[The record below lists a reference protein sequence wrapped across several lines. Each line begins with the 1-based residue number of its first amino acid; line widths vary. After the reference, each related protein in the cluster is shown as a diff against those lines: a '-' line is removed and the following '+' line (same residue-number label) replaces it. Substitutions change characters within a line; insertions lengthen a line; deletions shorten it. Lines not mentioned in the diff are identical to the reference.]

1 MDEGNPKDITDQNLN
16 SNLPEINKSQTLKKK
31 LDPIG
36 GAVEQ
41 LKKKGVNFSP
51 LEETG
56 EGASTEFPP
65 GSSRN
70 DWVPADQHIMDIGEN
85 IPLGKTQNMSKEEST
100 GTNPHIGNEPNSLNK
115 PTSSNPIPKNRK
127 MSYQDFSSPAKT
139 PNTRMIRGSSFS
151 QRQSNFVDVAPVARL
166 SIGTEPSQDQ
176 VKHDPPSRSPPPI
189 SPLDRKHSIRSG
201 RGGNSQELAQR
212 SISKS
217 KKTPPA
223 MGFDPNR
230 RISIA
235 DNPAALRTYIS
246 KEVVQE
252 AVDEHAGQ
260 LKGIVKS
267 ASIDDGDQMQP
278 LLGAGYAI
286 THLHKVELAVMEA
299 RHSGLVI
306 LEFWMHLTYE
316 LTIFAMND
324 AASALIGYFITRK
337 RGFSLA
343 ACGFVHTGHL
353 QKLSFASKLG
363 YRSPSR
369 KFLSRISLFWL
380 LQLVAALLPIFAAAS
395 LSYQDFRYLS
405 GTLTCEIFDEE
416 GYLYDRGYPKVQ
428 TAMGVGELIFGNSF
442 GILRSEQEVNVTTF
456 IISPQL
462 IDAASLTTV
471 IQGDGFVTTLSTSCI
486 CAANI
491 DIETLESIGYDSATA
506 TAMYAAAPPQDF
518 TKTGFISN
526 VATPQ
531 NGGFNVTTILTGST
545 ACAMTAENVR
555 LYPICTTQIYDH
567 KKATISME
575 FATDGSPAS
584 IAAVN
589 AHILNVGDTANITWI
604 YQSLVNILE
613 GETSFYLLPQTY
625 NGAVN
630 PLMWWTTTNMIAVDP
645 AILEPGIETM
655 IGILLRSGVF
665 RSFSSKGYSCP
676 QSVVNPDYLIIYIS
690 DFGYGMGVAFVIIEL
705 FILIMC
711 IIAFIPWLRA
721 TKPLGPGIRIAHDR
735 TYFTVMVNSAAV
747 QAFGITPMLETDV
760 MWNKFDFI
768 VRVGESKKTK
778 DDPEF
783 GQILVDVP
791 KFVSAFQNGKLIS
804 EPTYDAELLENEGIS
819 VVESYFEDGNVPS
832 NEIIEKYFKYM
843 DEWKKSDQVIAI
855 HCVSGIGRAP
865 LLVCCALID
874 AGMDRI
880 EAVEYVRQRRRGAI
894 NKTQLNW
901 LLDKK
906 NGFKRK
912 KGSFLKKLFKK

>member
-1 MDEGNPKDITDQNLN
+1 MDEGKPEDITDQNSN
-16 SNLPEINKSQTLKKK
+16 SNLPEINKSQMLKKK

-41 LKKKGVNFSP
+41 LRKKGVNFSP

-56 EGASTEFPP
+56 EGTSEVPP
-65 GSSRN
+65 ESSRD
-70 DWVPADQHIMDIGEN
+70 DWVRVDQHIMDIGEN
-85 IPLGKTQNMSKEEST
+85 IPLGKTQNMSKEESI
-100 GTNPHIGNEPNSLNK
+100 GTSPHIGNEPNSLNK
-115 PTSSNPIPKNRK
+115 PTSNNPITMNRK
-127 MSYQDFSSPAKT
+127 MSYQDFSSLAKT
-139 PNTRMIRGSSFS
+139 PNTRMVHGGSFS
-151 QRQSNFVDVAPVARL
+151 QRQSNFADVAPVARL
-166 SIGTEPSQDQ
+166 SIGTKPSQDQ
-176 VKHDPPSRSPPPI
+176 VKHDPPSSSPSPI

-201 RGGNSQELAQR
+201 RGGNSQEFAQR

-217 KKTPPA
+217 KKPPPA

-246 KEVVQE
+246 KEAAQE
-252 AVDEHAGQ
+252 VVDEHTGQ

-267 ASIDDGDQMQP
+267 AFIDDGEQMQS
-278 LLGAGYAI
+278 LLDAGYASNPFGSRNFSQHSLVKGSVSNLNKSSHSLAQSRASSNGSPATARELQDKKLIQMAWIFISLLSNLLLLGLFIVLHSPGGLLI
-286 THLHKVELAVMEA
+286 TFSGESF

-676 QSVVNPDYLIIYIS
+676 QSVINPDYLIIYIS
-690 DFGYGMGVAFVIIEL
+690 DFGYGMGIAFVIIEL

-791 KFVSAFQNGKLIS
+791 KFVSAFQNGKLYS
-804 EPTYDAELLENEGIS
+804 
-819 VVESYFEDGNVPS
+819 
-832 NEIIEKYFKYM
+832 
-843 DEWKKSDQVIAI
+843 
-855 HCVSGIGRAP
+855 
-865 LLVCCALID
+865 
-874 AGMDRI
+874 
-880 EAVEYVRQRRRGAI
+880 
-894 NKTQLNW
+894 
-901 LLDKK
+901 
-906 NGFKRK
+906 
-912 KGSFLKKLFKK
+912 